1 MGPYPYERWAR
12 LSRVDARLSGHL
24 ARALGGLEGGLALSD
39 ARNVLGA
46 EVTIR
51 RLETRVG
58 IAGAI
63 AVALGESVGLVL
75 ALGAQRGVIALAPG
89 IARVIAD
96 RVVGG
101 SGRDVALGPT
111 PLSRGEAGLVGY
123 VVARA
128 MARSSAPGSLLD
140 AGNARDAIG
149 AWGAARVVTIAVEL
163 SVGDAHGAASLV
175 VPASAIE
182 ALPRPS
188 PRIDPAFRVEA
199 SLVIGQARLFARD
212 VASLALGDVVV
223 PDTLTIDPRIADTG
237 RARLI
242 VGRSSRVLEL
252 ELGGGAWRVVRPTSL
267 AAPRAPS
274 SWKQRKKEAPMS
286 VPDTD
291 TVQSLADVEVEVA
304 IELARLEMPIA
315 ELAALAPGA
324 VVTTGRLVGERVA
337 LRAGDRVIAWGEL
350 VDVEGEVGVRLTEVG
365 PRAD

>member
-24 ARALGGLEGGLALSD
+24 ARALGGLESGLALSD

-140 AGNARDAIG
+140 AGHARDAVG
-149 AWGAARVVTIAVEL
+149 AWGAARVVTIAVENPGAML
-163 SVGDAHGAASLV
+163 AARPSATGKDTSSKACTSSSSRLKSVKPSRVIWGIAQMNVSATPRASATRAAASINGHCPASVGIWTN
-175 VPASAIE
+175 P
-182 ALPRPS
+182 
-188 PRIDPAFRVEA
+188 
-199 SLVIGQARLFARD
+199 
-212 VASLALGDVVV
+212 
-223 PDTLTIDPRIADTG
+223 
-237 RARLI
+237 
-242 VGRSSRVLEL
+242 
-252 ELGGGAWRVVRPTSL
+252 
-267 AAPRAPS
+267 
-274 SWKQRKKEAPMS
+274 
-286 VPDTD
+286 
-291 TVQSLADVEVEVA
+291 
-304 IELARLEMPIA
+304 
-315 ELAALAPGA
+315 
-324 VVTTGRLVGERVA
+324 ER
-337 LRAGDRVIAWGEL
+337 
-350 VDVEGEVGVRLTEVG
+350 
-365 PRAD
+365 